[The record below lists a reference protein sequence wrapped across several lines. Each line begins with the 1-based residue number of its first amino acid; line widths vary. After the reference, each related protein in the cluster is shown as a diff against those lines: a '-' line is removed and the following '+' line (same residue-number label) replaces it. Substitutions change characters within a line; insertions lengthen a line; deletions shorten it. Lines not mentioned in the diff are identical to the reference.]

1 MKNKAGSI
9 IASIILLFVVGSLL
23 YMFYLQSGRI
33 KKLQVSVDTLE
44 TTIDTL
50 EEEKMSMEETIK
62 AMEADCNQKND
73 EIDKLS
79 SRIEILNDN
88 VNDITRIRRILEDNY
103 EYYED
108 TVSEDKKTIS
118 FMDMTDDEL
127 RIYDS
132 FKEEYNDETL
142 RAVEPF
148 TIMKFYLHSV
158 YLKDYET
165 EYELYVEHEDSDMS
179 WTKEEHFNIPERDR
193 MKDYGVFQ
201 EAYNVEVEIEGNYAV
216 IKWNSDYDNEENFK
230 YGFSLV
236 KNEDAIWKV
245 SFLPMQ

>member
-9 IASIILLFVVGSLL
+9 IASIILLVVVGALL

-33 KKLQVSVDTLE
+33 KKLQASIDTLE

-50 EEEKMSMEETIK
+50 EEEKIFMNDTIK
-62 AMEADCNQKND
+62 AMEADFDEKND
-73 EIDKLS
+73 EIGKLK

-108 TVSEDKKTIS
+108 TVGEDKKIIS

-132 FKEEYNDETL
+132 FKEEYNDEML

-148 TIMKFYLHSV
+148 TIMKFYLHSG

-165 EYELYVEHEDSDMS
+165 EYELYREYEEGGMN
-179 WTKEEHFNIPERDR
+179 WTKEEHLKFSKDDSRE
-193 MKDYGVFQ
+193 DYGVFE
-201 EAYNVEVEIEGNYAV
+201 EAYNVEVEMDGDYGV
-216 IKWNSDYDNEENFK
+216 VKWNSDYDNEGKYK

-236 KNEDAIWKV
+236 KNEDDIWKV